1 MDQNYSNPA
10 SRNTMR
16 AAGGKM
22 TNSATMPGGG
32 NQTQGAGMLPNKVS
46 VPLPGTNETQPEYK
60 GGMAKTPQGFN
71 SGEINGMVGGM
82 V

>member
-1 MDQNYSNPA
+1 MP
-10 SRNTMR
+10 M
-16 AAGGKM
+16 AAATAPCAGA
-22 TNSATMPGGG
+22 TLATMPGGGG

-46 VPLPGTNETQPEYK
+46 VPLPGTNETQPPYK